1 MEEKPKNIYPELVE
15 DDEDESEEDDKK
27 SKVDPKSNFL
37 KELAILIK
45 GIQEKEEKSE
55 KETEHKDLKVD
66 INPELDSEAPV
77 EHLSEVE
84 IEDISRTLARERMD
98 ELDGSEENPEND
110 SAKEFLDQVIETGD
124 ISFAESEVIADPI
137 LPDGEVFR
145 INDPTSVGRESV
157 PTNIYHEKV
166 EEKKNEIEESKE
178 IKSKEIKR
186 SEKLTSIGIL
196 DYLLDRRKARI
207 EKKVDNKKD
216 LDQKL
221 VEEVDKLR
229 IKLAESER
237 RVRVDASVIERRTSN
252 SSEDYSTTELKILH
266 KLEKT
271 EDLKESRSIEK
282 PVAVLSKNEL
292 VKIAENI
299 KIDGTTLRKI
309 FESHLI
315 SEKGLRRVISTFLRG
330 GNIKRALNREILQ
343 RQIDFEKDPVLRDSF
358 GEPEYEKQE
367 VTVKDSVNSLLD
379 KKGISFSN
387 QPSFYQHN
395 EIPKKKNTDYP
406 IKIKKFKLA
415 DIILVLVILSLL
427 TLMLVV
433 LLNK

>member
-1 MEEKPKNIYPELVE
+1 M
-15 DDEDESEEDDKK
+15 
-27 SKVDPKSNFL
+27 
-37 KELAILIK
+37 
-45 GIQEKEEKSE
+45 
-55 KETEHKDLKVD
+55 
-66 INPELDSEAPV
+66 
-77 EHLSEVE
+77 
-84 IEDISRTLARERMD
+84 
-98 ELDGSEENPEND
+98 
-110 SAKEFLDQVIETGD
+110 
-124 ISFAESEVIADPI
+124 
-137 LPDGEVFR
+137 PDGEVFR

-186 SEKLTSIGIL
+186 SEKLTSIGLL

-216 LDQKL
+216 LDKKL

-252 SSEDYSTTELKILH
+252 SSEDYSTTELNILH

-299 KIDGTTLRKI
+299 KIDGTTLKKI

>member
-1 MEEKPKNIYPELVE
+1 MEEKPKNINPELVE

-186 SEKLTSIGIL
+186 SEKLTSIGLL

-237 RVRVDASVIERRTSN
+237 RVRVDASVIEKKTTN

-299 KIDGTTLRKI
+299 KIDGTTLKKI

>member
-1 MEEKPKNIYPELVE
+1 MEEKPKNINPELVE

-137 LPDGEVFR
+137 LPESEVFR
-145 INDPTSVGRESV
+145 INDPTSVGRESI
-157 PTNIYHEKV
+157 PTNIYHENSN
-166 EEKKNEIEESKE
+166 EKKKE
-178 IKSKEIKR
+178 AKR
-186 SEKLTSIGIL
+186 SEKLTSVGLI
-196 DYLLDRRKARI
+196 DYLIDRRKARI
-207 EKKVDNKKD
+207 EKKADSKKD
-216 LDQKL
+216 LDKKL

-237 RVRVDASVIERRTSN
+237 RVRVEASLIERKTSN

-292 VKIAENI
+292 VKVAENI
-299 KIDGTTLRKI
+299 KIDGTTLKKI

-315 SEKGLRRVISTFLRG
+315 SENGLRRVISTFLRG

-358 GEPEYEKQE
+358 GEPEAEKQE
-367 VTVKDSVNSLLD
+367 VIVKESVNSLLE
-379 KKGISFSN
+379 KKGINFSN
-387 QPSFYQHN
+387 QPFFYQHN
-395 EIPKKKNTDYP
+395 AIPKKNNIDYSK
-406 IKIKKFKLA
+406 KIKKTKPA
-415 DIILVLVILSLL
+415 DIILVLVILSLF

>member
-1 MEEKPKNIYPELVE
+1 MEEKPKNINPELVE

-186 SEKLTSIGIL
+186 SEKLTSIGLL

-237 RVRVDASVIERRTSN
+237 RVRVDASVIEKKTTN
-252 SSEDYSTTELKILH
+252 SSEDYSTTELNILH

-299 KIDGTTLRKI
+299 KIDGTTLKKI

>member
-1 MEEKPKNIYPELVE
+1 MEEKPKNLNPELLE
-15 DDEDESEEDDKK
+15 DDEDDSEEEDKK
-27 SKVDPKSNFL
+27 SRVDPKSNFL

-45 GIQEKEEKSE
+45 GLQEKEEKLE
-55 KETEHKDLKVD
+55 KETENKDLKVD

-137 LPDGEVFR
+137 LPESEVIADPILPESEVFR
-145 INDPTSVGRESV
+145 INDPTSVGRESI
-157 PTNIYHEKV
+157 PTNIYHENSN
-166 EEKKNEIEESKE
+166 EKKKE
-178 IKSKEIKR
+178 AKR
-186 SEKLTSIGIL
+186 SEKLTSVGLI
-196 DYLLDRRKARI
+196 DYLIDRRKARI
-207 EKKVDNKKD
+207 EKKADSKKD
-216 LDQKL
+216 LDKKL

-237 RVRVDASVIERRTSN
+237 RVRVEASLIERKTSN
-252 SSEDYSTTELKILH
+252 SSEDYSTTELKILN

-282 PVAVLSKNEL
+282 PVALLSKNEL
-292 VKIAENI
+292 VKVAENI
-299 KIDGTTLRKI
+299 KIDGTTLKKI

-315 SEKGLRRVISTFLRG
+315 SENGLRRVISTFLRG

-343 RQIDFEKDPVLRDSF
+343 RQIDFEKDPILRDSF
-358 GEPEYEKQE
+358 GEPEAEKQE
-367 VTVKDSVNSLLD
+367 VIVKESVNSLLE
-379 KKGISFSN
+379 KKGINFSN
-387 QPSFYQHN
+387 QPSFYQHSA
-395 EIPKKKNTDYP
+395 IPKKNNIDYSK
-406 IKIKKFKLA
+406 KIKKTKPA
-415 DIILVLVILSLL
+415 DIILVLVILSLF

>member
-1 MEEKPKNIYPELVE
+1 MEEKPKNLNPELLE
-15 DDEDESEEDDKK
+15 DDEDDSEEEDKK
-27 SKVDPKSNFL
+27 SRVDPKSNFL

-45 GIQEKEEKSE
+45 GLQEKEEKLE
-55 KETEHKDLKVD
+55 KETENKDLKVD

-137 LPDGEVFR
+137 LPESEVFR
-145 INDPTSVGRESV
+145 INDPTSVGRESI
-157 PTNIYHEKV
+157 PTNIYHENSN
-166 EEKKNEIEESKE
+166 EKKKE
-178 IKSKEIKR
+178 AKR
-186 SEKLTSIGIL
+186 SEKLTSVGLI
-196 DYLLDRRKARI
+196 DYLIDRRKARI
-207 EKKVDNKKD
+207 EKKADSKKD
-216 LDQKL
+216 LDKKL

-237 RVRVDASVIERRTSN
+237 RVRVEASLIERKTSN
-252 SSEDYSTTELKILH
+252 SSEDYSTTELKILN

-282 PVAVLSKNEL
+282 PVALLSKNEL
-292 VKIAENI
+292 VKVAENI
-299 KIDGTTLRKI
+299 KIDGTTLKKI

-315 SEKGLRRVISTFLRG
+315 SENGLRRVISTFLRG

-343 RQIDFEKDPVLRDSF
+343 RQIDFEKDPILRDSF
-358 GEPEYEKQE
+358 GEPEAEKQE
-367 VTVKDSVNSLLD
+367 VIVKESVNSLLE
-379 KKGISFSN
+379 KKGINFSN
-387 QPSFYQHN
+387 QPSFYQHDA
-395 EIPKKKNTDYP
+395 IPKKNNIDYSK
-406 IKIKKFKLA
+406 KIKKTKPA
-415 DIILVLVILSLL
+415 DIILVLVILSLF

>member
-1 MEEKPKNIYPELVE
+1 MEEKPKNINPELVE

-186 SEKLTSIGIL
+186 SEKLTSIGLL

-252 SSEDYSTTELKILH
+252 SSEDYSTTELNILH

>member
-1 MEEKPKNIYPELVE
+1 MEEKPKNLNPELLE
-15 DDEDESEEDDKK
+15 DDEDDSEEEDKK
-27 SKVDPKSNFL
+27 SRVDPKSNFL

-45 GIQEKEEKSE
+45 GLQEKEEKLE
-55 KETEHKDLKVD
+55 KETENKDLKVD

-137 LPDGEVFR
+137 LPESEVFR
-145 INDPTSVGRESV
+145 INDPTSVGRESI
-157 PTNIYHEKV
+157 PTNIYHENSN
-166 EEKKNEIEESKE
+166 EKKKE
-178 IKSKEIKR
+178 AKR
-186 SEKLTSIGIL
+186 SEKLTSVGLI
-196 DYLLDRRKARI
+196 DYLIDRRKARI
-207 EKKVDNKKD
+207 EKKADSKKD
-216 LDQKL
+216 LDKKL

-237 RVRVDASVIERRTSN
+237 RVRVEASLIERKTSN
-252 SSEDYSTTELKILH
+252 SSEDYSTTELKILN

-292 VKIAENI
+292 VKVAENI
-299 KIDGTTLRKI
+299 KIDGTTLKKI

-315 SEKGLRRVISTFLRG
+315 SENGLRRVISTFLRG

-343 RQIDFEKDPVLRDSF
+343 RQIDFEKDPILRDSF
-358 GEPEYEKQE
+358 GEPEAEKQE
-367 VTVKDSVNSLLD
+367 VIVKESVNSLLE
-379 KKGISFSN
+379 KKGINFSN
-387 QPSFYQHN
+387 HPSFYQHN
-395 EIPKKKNTDYP
+395 AIPKKNNIDYSK
-406 IKIKKFKLA
+406 KIKKTKPA
-415 DIILVLVILSLL
+415 DIILVLVILSLF

>member
-1 MEEKPKNIYPELVE
+1 MEEKPKNINPELIE
-15 DDEDESEEDDKK
+15 DDEDESEEEDKK

-55 KETEHKDLKVD
+55 KETEHKDLGVD

-186 SEKLTSIGIL
+186 SEKLTSIGLL

-237 RVRVDASVIERRTSN
+237 RVRVEASVIERKTIN

-299 KIDGTTLRKI
+299 KIDGTTLKKI

-395 EIPKKKNTDYP
+395 ENPKKKNTDYP

>member
-1 MEEKPKNIYPELVE
+1 MEEKPKNLNPELLE
-15 DDEDESEEDDKK
+15 DDEDDSEEEDKK
-27 SKVDPKSNFL
+27 SRVDPKSNFL

-45 GIQEKEEKSE
+45 GLQEKEEKLE
-55 KETEHKDLKVD
+55 KETENKDLKVD

-137 LPDGEVFR
+137 LPESEVFR
-145 INDPTSVGRESV
+145 INDPTSVGRESI
-157 PTNIYHEKV
+157 PTNIYHENSN
-166 EEKKNEIEESKE
+166 EKKKE
-178 IKSKEIKR
+178 AKR
-186 SEKLTSIGIL
+186 SEKLTSVGLI
-196 DYLLDRRKARI
+196 DYLIDRRKARI
-207 EKKVDNKKD
+207 EKKADSKKD
-216 LDQKL
+216 LDKKL

-237 RVRVDASVIERRTSN
+237 RVRVEASLIERKTSN

-292 VKIAENI
+292 VKVAENI
-299 KIDGTTLRKI
+299 KIDGTTLKKI

-315 SEKGLRRVISTFLRG
+315 SENGLRRVISTFLRG

-358 GEPEYEKQE
+358 GEPEAEKQE
-367 VTVKDSVNSLLD
+367 VIVKESVNSLLE
-379 KKGISFSN
+379 KKGINFSN
-387 QPSFYQHN
+387 HPSFYQHN
-395 EIPKKKNTDYP
+395 AIPKKNNIDYYK
-406 IKIKKFKLA
+406 KIKKTKPA
-415 DIILVLVILSLL
+415 DIILVLVILSLF

>member
-1 MEEKPKNIYPELVE
+1 MEEKPKNLNPELLE
-15 DDEDESEEDDKK
+15 DDEDDSEEEDKK
-27 SKVDPKSNFL
+27 SRVDPKSNFL

-45 GIQEKEEKSE
+45 GLQEKEEKLE
-55 KETEHKDLKVD
+55 KETENKDLKVD

-137 LPDGEVFR
+137 LPESEVFR
-145 INDPTSVGRESV
+145 INDPTSVGRESI
-157 PTNIYHEKV
+157 PTNIYHENSN
-166 EEKKNEIEESKE
+166 EKKKE
-178 IKSKEIKR
+178 AKR
-186 SEKLTSIGIL
+186 SEKLTSVGLI
-196 DYLLDRRKARI
+196 DYLIDRRKARI
-207 EKKVDNKKD
+207 EKKADSKKD
-216 LDQKL
+216 LDKKL

-237 RVRVDASVIERRTSN
+237 RVRVEASLIERKTSN
-252 SSEDYSTTELKILH
+252 SSEDYSTTELKILN

-282 PVAVLSKNEL
+282 PVALLSKNEL
-292 VKIAENI
+292 VKVAENI
-299 KIDGTTLRKI
+299 KIDGTTLKKI

-315 SEKGLRRVISTFLRG
+315 SENGLRRVISTFLRG

-358 GEPEYEKQE
+358 GEPEDEKQE
-367 VTVKDSVNSLLD
+367 VIVKESVNSLLE
-379 KKGISFSN
+379 KKGINFSN

-395 EIPKKKNTDYP
+395 AIPEKNNIDYSK
-406 IKIKKFKLA
+406 KIKKTKPA
-415 DIILVLVILSLL
+415 DIILVLVILSLF

>member
-1 MEEKPKNIYPELVE
+1 MEEKPKNLNPELLE
-15 DDEDESEEDDKK
+15 DDEDDSEEEDKK
-27 SKVDPKSNFL
+27 SRVDPKSNFL

-45 GIQEKEEKSE
+45 GLQEKEEKLE
-55 KETEHKDLKVD
+55 KETENKDLKVD

-137 LPDGEVFR
+137 LPESEVFR
-145 INDPTSVGRESV
+145 INDPTSVGRESI
-157 PTNIYHEKV
+157 PTNIYHENSN
-166 EEKKNEIEESKE
+166 EKKKE
-178 IKSKEIKR
+178 AKR
-186 SEKLTSIGIL
+186 SEKLTSVGLI
-196 DYLLDRRKARI
+196 DYLIDRRKARI
-207 EKKVDNKKD
+207 EKKADSKKD
-216 LDQKL
+216 LDKKL

-237 RVRVDASVIERRTSN
+237 RVRVEASLIERKTSN
-252 SSEDYSTTELKILH
+252 SSEDYSTTELKILN

-292 VKIAENI
+292 VKVAENI
-299 KIDGTTLRKI
+299 KIDGTTLKKI

-315 SEKGLRRVISTFLRG
+315 SENGLRRVISTFLRG

-358 GEPEYEKQE
+358 GEPEAEKQE
-367 VTVKDSVNSLLD
+367 VIVKESVNSLLE
-379 KKGISFSN
+379 KKGINFSN
-387 QPSFYQHN
+387 HPSFYQHN
-395 EIPKKKNTDYP
+395 AIPKKNNIDYSK
-406 IKIKKFKLA
+406 KIKKTKPA
-415 DIILVLVILSLL
+415 DIILVLVILSLF